1 MKCVCIPA
9 IVCAVLVLA
18 APAPAEDKATGLTAT
33 ITDTYDFKMKLDA
46 LAFNL
51 KLRSGLA
58 GKAVSL
64 DHIPLM
70 AGDKR
75 VNLWLAQIAT
85 ATFKPKAGGQTEVSA
100 LLQGEDDVVAGVL
113 HNTSRCSFEGKI
125 AEGDRKGRAVRLP
138 LAEVKALDI
147 HTKYTGGAR
156 LGKGQI
162 IPMPAPDQD
171 VLWISSVP
179 LGAQVFAKPFDCE
192 AALAW
197 KDYVQI
203 GRTPLMRELG
213 PGKYAIKVHVPDK
226 LATKLRPATKLGED
240 AIPFERGTWGEV
252 TFRKGENVIASVT
265 YTLEKREGKAATLIA
280 LFQRK
285 GLTLDEVVESCPE
298 GYSFNF
304 DDKKLTEALL
314 YQEVPRADI
323 PKVLDALH
331 RGGKMIWHGEK
342 KSLMIELTPGPRGWR
357 IGGAERPKKSTG
369 GE

>member
-1 MKCVCIPA
+1 MKCACILA

-18 APAPAEDKATGLTAT
+18 APAPAADKPAGLTAT

-46 LAFNL
+46 LAFKL

-58 GKAVSL
+58 GKAVTL

-70 AGDKR
+70 AGGKR
-75 VNLWLAQIAT
+75 ANLWLAQIAT
-85 ATFKPKAGGQTEVSA
+85 AKFKPKAGGQTEVSA
-100 LLQGEDDVVAGVL
+100 LLQGEGDMVTGVL
-113 HNTSRCSFEGKI
+113 HNTSRCFFEGKI
-125 AEGDRKGRAVRLP
+125 AEGGRKGRAVRFP
-138 LAEVKALDI
+138 LAEVKALEI

-162 IPMPAPDQD
+162 IPMPAPNND

-179 LGAQVFAKPFDCE
+179 LGAQVFAKPFDCK
-192 AALAW
+192 AALVW
-197 KDYVQI
+197 KNYVQI
-203 GRTPLMRELG
+203 GRTPLMRELA
-213 PGKYAIKVHVPDK
+213 PGKYAVKIQVPDK

-240 AIPFERGTWGEV
+240 AIPFERDSWGEV
-252 TFRKGENVIASVT
+252 TFRKGENVVASVT

-285 GLTLDEVVESCPE
+285 GLTLDEVVEACPE

-304 DDKKLTEALL
+304 NDKKLTGALL
-314 YQEVPRADI
+314 FHEVPKADI
-323 PKVLDALH
+323 PKILDALH
-331 RGGKMIWHGEK
+331 RGGKIIWHGAK

-357 IGGAERPKKSTG
+357 IGGAERPKKSQR
-369 GE
+369 